1 MDNYEIITHPNILCI
16 RRKLLEILNELSREK
31 KRKKTKKKGRLYY
44 GLLYRYYTLIIKY
57 KNFHTKCKAYKMLV
71 PFKIENELFT
81 FENGMK
87 VPIQPS
93 TWTLVE
99 IHREML
105 R

>member
-1 MDNYEIITHPNILCI
+1 
-16 RRKLLEILNELSREK
+16 
-31 KRKKTKKKGRLYY
+31 
-44 GLLYRYYTLIIKY
+44 
-57 KNFHTKCKAYKMLV
+57 MLV